1 MQRRFIMVVLILLL
15 CLSAGGMARSAYA
28 EDAQGA
34 PVVVINIKG
43 EIDGGQT
50 ALVHRALEDAKA
62 KNARAV
68 LVEIDTFGG
77 LVDAATAI
85 RDMIGDSSLETICYV
100 KNRAWSAG
108 ALIALSNKKIAI
120 APGGSIGA
128 AEPIPATE
136 KTVAAL
142 KAEFAATANKFGR
155 NPLVAE
161 AMVDKSL
168 GFPGYAAPGQI
179 LALTDYQAVKV
190 GYADLVAA
198 NRNEVLAHYG
208 LAGYPVLEY
217 SQGWTEKLAG
227 WLSNP
232 TVRAG
237 LISLI
242 FLAIFTE
249 IKTAGLGAAAF
260 IGFAAALLLFGSGW
274 ITGLDSWVEILL
286 FISGAVLIVLEVHAP
301 GTGIFGL
308 GGILCIFASFFLTLG
323 GDVAA
328 LNMLAASLLVAVI
341 IFALILK
348 KLPSS
353 RLWAR
358 LVLKNAE
365 TTTDGFVSGQDYQPY
380 LGRTGVART
389 LLRPAGVVE
398 VDGVQLDVVS
408 EGRFIVAGTI
418 VKVVAVS
425 GQRIVV
431 RPVDDT
437 K

>member
-1 MQRRFIMVVLILLL
+1 MQRKFILVGLILLL
-15 CLSAGGMARSAYA
+15 CLTAGLPARSAYA
-28 EDAQGA
+28 ESA
-34 PVVVINIKG
+34 PVVVIDIKG
-43 EIDGGQT
+43 EIDAGQT
-50 ALVHRALEDAKA
+50 ALVHKALEDAKA
-62 KNARAV
+62 KNAQAI

-77 LVDAATAI
+77 LVDSATAI
-85 RDMIGDSSLETICYV
+85 RDMISDSSLETICYV

-128 AEPIPATE
+128 AEPIPTTE

-142 KAEFAATANKFGR
+142 KAEFAATANKYGR
-155 NPLVAE
+155 NPRVAE

-168 GFPGYAAPGQI
+168 GFPGYAKPGEI

-208 LAGYPVLEY
+208 LAGAPLLEY

-227 WLSNP
+227 WLSNA

-237 LISLI
+237 LVSLI

-260 IGFAAALLLFGSGW
+260 IGLAAALLLFGSGW
-274 ITGLDSWVEILL
+274 LTGLASWVEILL
-286 FISGAVLIVLEVHAP
+286 FVSGAVLIVFEVHAP

-328 LNMLAASLLVAVI
+328 LDWLAASLLVAVV
-341 IFALILK
+341 IFLLILK

-389 LLRPAGVVE
+389 LLRPAGVVDI
-398 VDGVQLDVVS
+398 DGVQLDVVS
-408 EGRFIVAGTI
+408 EGRFIVAGTV